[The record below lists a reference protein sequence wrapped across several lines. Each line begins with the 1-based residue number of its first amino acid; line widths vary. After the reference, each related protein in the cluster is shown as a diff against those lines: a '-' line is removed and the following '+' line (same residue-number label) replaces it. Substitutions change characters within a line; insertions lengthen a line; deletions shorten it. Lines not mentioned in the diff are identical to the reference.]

1 MTINHGAHGER
12 RFETRRRDG
21 TRVVGYGH
29 GRGYAERGY
38 YRGGHP
44 YMRRTYY
51 YGGRRYAYAYRGG
64 YYRGVAY
71 YGYVPAYYYAP
82 VYYGWAYNPWAVPVA
97 YGWGWGGSPWYGYYG
112 YYFTPAP
119 VYASPSLW
127 ITDYLL
133 AANLQAAY
141 EARATA
147 RANARADAAL
157 DNEEANSGDNSGG
170 GEGAVALTPEVK
182 QQIADEVRAQIAA
195 EKEAAAH
202 PAPAAV
208 AATNGAAASEGQTGP
223 DEVPAALDPKLRTF
237 IVSTVLSET
246 MDDGTQCSLSP
257 GDVLTR
263 IDDNPDADN
272 NVKVMVASSQK
283 NDCGSGAQVVVAVQD
298 LQDMHNDFRA
308 KITEGLGKLA
318 QNEGKNGLPKGP
330 AAGRKD
336 NPDGMA
342 QPDLTVDADLKAQEG
357 EAGQAEQDVQSA
369 ETPSGDRDDD

>member
-1 MTINHGAHGER
+1 
-12 RFETRRRDG
+12 
-21 TRVVGYGH
+21 VVGYGH

-71 YGYVPAYYYAP
+71 YGYVPPYYYAP
-82 VYYGWAYNPWAVPVA
+82 AYYGWAYNPWAVPVA

-147 RANARADAAL
+147 RANAEAAAAADDESA
-157 DNEEANSGDNSGG
+157 SSGG
-170 GEGAVALTPEVK
+170 GGGAVTLTPEVK

-202 PAPAAV
+202 PASAAA
-208 AATNGAAASEGQTGP
+208 AATTTPATEGQTGP

-237 IVSTVLSET
+237 IVSAVLSET
-246 MDDGTQCSLSP
+246 VGDGTECSLSP

-263 IDDNPDADN
+263 IDDNPDADG

-283 NDCGSGAQVVVAVQD
+283 NDCASGAQVAVAVQD

-308 KITEGLGKLA
+308 KITEGLAKLA
-318 QNEGKNGLPKGP
+318 ENEGKNGLPKGP
-330 AAGRKD
+330 SAGKKE
-336 NPDGMA
+336 NLEGVA

-357 EAGQAEQDVQSA
+357 EAGQAEQDVQGA
-369 ETPSGDRDDD
+369 ATTGGNDDD